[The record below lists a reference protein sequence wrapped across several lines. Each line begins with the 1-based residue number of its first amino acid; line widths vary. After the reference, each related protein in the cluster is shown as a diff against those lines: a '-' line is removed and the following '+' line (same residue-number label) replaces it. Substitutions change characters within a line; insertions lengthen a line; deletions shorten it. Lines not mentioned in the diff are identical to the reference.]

1 MKRKDKKDKKDKRN
15 DLIVITSKKNKRTQ
29 ILITILLIL
38 VTISVTVNVC
48 SLYYIYHKKHV
59 KIVVKKEKVTEIPE
73 NIVFLGDSI
82 TDYYDLEKYYKDYYV
97 VNSGVSGNIAK
108 DILDDM
114 EERVYKYNPSKVFL
128 VIGTNDIQ
136 RNISDKE
143 IVKNIET
150 IIENIKKNRKDT
162 KIYLESIYP
171 INNTDNDKINNEVV
185 GKRTNEEIRKVN
197 QELKEY
203 CDKEKITYIDMYKKL
218 ADDEG
223 NLKIEYTKEGLHI
236 SDKGYE
242 LITDVIKDYI

>member
-1 MKRKDKKDKKDKRN
+1 MKRKDKRN

-197 QELKEY
+197 QQLKEY